1 MGVLPTIIQ
10 HLGAKNVKL
19 ITPAL
24 RTVGNVLAGDDEQ
37 TQLCL
42 NNNVLFFLE
51 QLVNASQA
59 SIVKESLWCL
69 SNITA
74 GNENQIQVGC
84 YVVN

>member
-1 MGVLPTIIQ
+1 MGVLPIIIQ

-42 NNNVLFFLE
+42 DYNVLFYLE
-51 QLVNASQA
+51 QLVNASQT

-74 GNENQIQVGC
+74 GNENQIQVSC
-84 YVVN
+84 CIVS